1 LTRSKR
7 STASDTATTKSDDE
21 RPAPQPQRQPQRGLW
36 SSRLA
41 RLIFA
46 WNFVG
51 FAVLTLGV
59 LLLSE
64 LREQL
69 IQAKIDALATQ
80 GELVANVLAETA
92 TIGDPA
98 PALLERRAV
107 QVLQRLMLPKA
118 TRARLYLPDGTLV
131 ADTNVLTDRIIER
144 RLPAQRDPASEGEIQ
159 KTVNAVGD
167 AAKGLTVAARALVP
181 RLHARRGAQA
191 RRQGHAHLRP
201 AAWR

>member
-1 LTRSKR
+1 MTIKSMSTTEPSIATSNGSAKSSAKWMRILTPSKP
-7 STASDTATTKSDDE
+7 SMASATATTNSSDE
-21 RPAPQPQRQPQRGLW
+21 RPNQERPSSSPPRGIW

-98 PALLERRAV
+98 PQLLESRAAI
-107 QVLQRLMLPKA
+107 VLERLGGAKGG
-118 TRARLYLPDGTLV
+118 RARPPLPPG
-131 ADTNVLTDRIIER
+131 
-144 RLPAQRDPASEGEIQ
+144 
-159 KTVNAVGD
+159 
-167 AAKGLTVAARALVP
+167 
-181 RLHARRGAQA
+181 
-191 RRQGHAHLRP
+191 RP
-201 AAWR
+201 G